1 MNEKSKN
8 ILEYHIVKKQ
18 SISVHVISH
27 FNESLVAG
35 IIGIASAV
43 KNDHPFINSIIP
55 GKLVIRPSCAD
66 PTPGQELLL
75 SAGYRKHYLP
85 KWKASYLPATT
96 IYQKIELPYE
106 LRFIQK
112 MPIVIKVHAN

>member
-43 KNDHPFINSIIP
+43 KNDHPFMSSIIP
-55 GKLVIRPSCAD
+55 GRIFNRPACTD
-66 PTPGQELLL
+66 PTPGQEKLLCT
-75 SAGYRKHYLP
+75 SCREHIFPGVKTNQI
-85 KWKASYLPATT
+85 PATT